1 MSLQNRTVTTIL
13 ACGLLLSSAFA
24 AQPPRPEDRV
34 LPDFDIREEA
44 SGRAAVPPGVSVALE
59 RLRALTPSGLEAR
72 FHPLTGGARLLFVRG
87 AALTAPRGGSP
98 RQIAQEFLAAHH
110 EVFGLRAADLDRL
123 VLEREYAGG
132 NESVVHLTFGQE
144 RDGIAVFGAGVRL
157 HVDRAGRIVF
167 ASASALSLA
176 RPAGSPRR
184 SAEEAI
190 VAAAAGIRPELSF
203 APQLRSG
210 PAGSD
215 QASVFDRGPFAQDIT
230 ARLVLFPVRGG
241 VRLAW
246 KLFLEPEGFPQA
258 YEMLVDA
265 TTGQLLYRRNTYNY
279 AEGVGNVLQ
288 SNATAALDARLPDE
302 HPAGSTVSGPSDP
315 PNGCPPVNN
324 HLNRDLNTQF
334 RDPSTVLFNNGRLA
348 GNNVHAYRVS
358 TGAEGALGTLT
369 GGVWHFDYTFNT
381 SDNAETH
388 LFFAVN
394 FIHDFFYDLGFDE
407 ASGNFQEDNF
417 GRGGAGSDSLNAN
430 ARAVGRN
437 NANFSTPSDG
447 FNPTMNMFLWDGLG
461 CWPQDLDGNSGN
473 GNDLDGD
480 LDLDIIMHEYHHG
493 VSHRLNTSFSGSEAG
508 AMGEGGGD
516 FFAYSVDGDT
526 KLAEYS
532 RPPNGIRQVNTKTY
546 GNWVCTPSSCSVHSN
561 GQIWANTLWDLRER
575 FRTDQAG
582 GSQQSG
588 INEVHQLYINGLKL
602 SPNSPTMLEMRDSML
617 QDDLVRH
624 PSGDPGGSANYCRM
638 WDEFAGRGMGASAQ
652 DTKDTGASSTVVQD
666 FTVPVACGGPP
677 PVAPNPPSA
686 LAATA
691 VSSSQI
697 NLAWTD
703 GSSNEDGFRIERCT
717 GDVVTCDGNPA
728 NYAQI
733 AQVGAN
739 VTSYS
744 NTGLTGSTT
753 YSYRVRAFN
762 SAGDSNYSNSDDATT
777 LAPPVLPNAPTN
789 LTATAGSVGNS
800 RFVDLAW
807 TDNSSNEDSFRI
819 ERCQPNKQGVCNF
832 AEVASTGPNAD
843 ASATFRDSSVSR
855 RKKYRYRLR
864 ARNAGGDSA
873 YSNTVEVTTP

>member
-1 MSLQNRTVTTIL
+1 MSLQNRTVTIVL
-13 ACGLLLSSAFA
+13 ACGLLLVSAFA
-24 AQPPRPEDRV
+24 AEPTRPEDRV
-34 LPDFDIREEA
+34 LPDFDIRDA
-44 SGRAAVPPGVSVALE
+44 APGRAAVPPGVRGALE
-59 RLRALTPSGLEAR
+59 RLRALSPAGLEAR
-72 FHPLTGGARLLFVRG
+72 FHPLTGGARLLLVRG
-87 AALTAPRGGSP
+87 AALTAPRSGSP

-110 EVFGLRAADLDRL
+110 EVFGLSAADLDRL
-123 VLEREYAGG
+123 VLEREYSGG

-144 RDGIAVFGAGVRL
+144 RDGIGVFGGGVRL

-167 ASASALSLA
+167 ASASAVPLA
-176 RPAGSPRR
+176 GPAGSPRR
-184 SAEEAI
+184 SAEEA
-190 VAAAAGIRPELSF
+190 VLAATAGIRPELSF
-203 APQLRSG
+203 APQMRSG
-210 PAGSD
+210 PSGSD

-246 KLFLEPEGFPQA
+246 KVFLEPEGFPQA

-265 TTGQLLYRRNTYNY
+265 ANGQVLHRRNTYNY
-279 AEGVGNVLQ
+279 AEGAGSVLQ
-288 SNATAALDARLPDE
+288 SNATAALDVRRPDE
-302 HPAGSTVSGPSDP
+302 HPAGGTVSGPSDP

-334 RDPSTVLFNNGRLA
+334 RDNSTVLFNNGRLA

-358 TGAEGALGTLT
+358 TGTEGALGTLSS
-369 GGVWHFDYTFNT
+369 GVWNFDFTFNT
-381 SDNAETH
+381 ASAAETN
-388 LFFAVN
+388 LFFASN
-394 FIHDFFYDLGFDE
+394 FAHDFFYDLGFDE

-417 GRGGAGSDSLNAN
+417 GRGGLGSDSLNAN
-430 ARAVGRN
+430 ARATGRN

-461 CWPQDLDGNSGN
+461 CWQENVDGDASQ
-473 GNDLDGD
+473 DLDGD
-480 LDLDIIMHEYHHG
+480 LDLDIILHEYHHG
-493 VSHRLNTSFSGSEAG
+493 VSHRLNTSFGGNEAG

-546 GNWVCTPSSCSVHSN
+546 GNWACSPCSVHSN

-575 FRTDQAG
+575 FRTDLVG
-582 GSQQSG
+582 GSQESG
-588 INEVHQLYINGLKL
+588 IGEVHQLYINGLKL

-638 WDEFAGRGMGASAQ
+638 WDEFAGRGMGAIAQ
-652 DTKDTGASSTVVQD
+652 DTKDTGASTTVVQD
-666 FTVPVACGGPP
+666 FSVPAACGGPP
-677 PVAPNPPSA
+677 PVAPNPPSG

-717 GDVVTCDGNPA
+717 GLVAVCDGNPA
-728 NYAQI
+728 LYAQI

-739 VTSYS
+739 VASYS
-744 NTGLTGSTT
+744 NTGLAASSSF
-753 YSYRVRAFN
+753 SYRVRAFN
-762 SAGDSNYSNSDDATT
+762 AAGDSAYSSSDDATT
-777 LAPPVLPNAPTN
+777 LAAPVLPNAPTS
-789 LTATAGSVGNS
+789 LLATAGSAGNS

-807 TDNSSNEDSFRI
+807 TDDSSNEDSFRI
-819 ERCQPNKQGVCNF
+819 ERCQPNKQGLCNF
-832 AEVASTGPNAD
+832 AEVASTPPNAD
-843 ASATFRDSSVSR
+843 ATASFRDNSVSR
-855 RKKYRYRLR
+855 RKKYRYRVR